1 MNWGRGM
8 ATRRLFSAVAFVVC
22 VIMVLCPHTVLTEYM
37 GVYAGTVSIV
47 LTRHS
52 LQKTYML
59 INVSDYPGETDYE
72 RIQKALN
79 DSALAPEGAV
89 VFIPEGTWEACDLK
103 AFSNTIILG
112 TNGTV
117 LRRPQNMTLPF
128 ITFED
133 QAHFGI
139 LNMTFEGH
147 NVTGGAG
154 IQITNGTDF
163 QIAGNLFLDIAQHA
177 LHIVGQCQDFSVESN
192 VFLRTNVAPLL
203 IFGFP
208 GSREVTR
215 FLVANNT
222 LMMSDN
228 NGKIGVA
235 FASNGTIADNYL
247 YNCTYGVGT
256 RCVSDLLIKNN
267 RMENCTDY
275 GIYLGT
281 QPGDIGSDNVDIT
294 ENYISGS
301 DVGIARYYGSGFMV
315 NITVRNN
322 MIINN
327 IQSDI
332 YADFQGSF
340 LNNTL
345 TSRDKTR
352 LLTIPVQFAGNVD
365 INMTLIIPADIQGD
379 GRVNMWDVGTVARLF
394 GIILNSAN
402 WNPRTD
408 VIQDG
413 VIDMKDVGYVARC
426 FSP

>member
-1 MNWGRGM
+1 M
-8 ATRRLFSAVAFVVC
+8 AFVAC
-22 VIMVLCPHTVLTEYM
+22 VIMTLCPHTILAEYT
-37 GVYAGTVSIV
+37 ARAESVSII

-52 LQKTYML
+52 LQKTYTL
-59 INVSDYPGETDYE
+59 INVSDYTGETDGE

-79 DSALAPEGAV
+79 DSTLAPDGAV
-89 VFIPEGTWEACDLK
+89 VFIPEGTWDACSLM

-112 TNGTV
+112 ANGTI
-117 LRRPQNMTLPF
+117 LRRPQNMTQPF
-128 ITFED
+128 ISFED
-133 QAHFGI
+133 QAHFAV
-139 LNMTFEGH
+139 LNMTFDGQ
-147 NVTGGAG
+147 NVTNGEGV
-154 IQITNGTDF
+154 QIANGTDF
-163 QIAGNLFLDIAQHA
+163 QVAGNGFLDIAQHA
-177 LHIVGQCQDFSVESN
+177 VHIFGECQDFSVENN

-203 IFGFP
+203 IFGST
-208 GSREVTR
+208 GSREVNG

-222 LMMSDN
+222 LMMSES

-256 RCVSDLLIKNN
+256 RCVSDLLIRNN
-267 RMENCTDY
+267 RIENCTDY

-281 QPGDIGSDNVDIT
+281 QPGDIGSDNIDVTD
-294 ENYISGS
+294 NYISGS
-301 DVGIARYYGSGFMV
+301 AVGIARYYGSGSMV

-322 MIINN
+322 IIIHN

-340 LNNTL
+340 INNTL

-352 LLTIPVQFAGNVD
+352 LLTIPVQFVGNVD

-379 GRVNMWDVGTVARLF
+379 GRVNMWDVGIVGRLF
-394 GIILNSAN
+394 GTTSNYAN
-402 WNPRTD
+402 WNPKAD
-408 VIQDG
+408 VIQDW

>member
-1 MNWGRGM
+1 MNWGRVM
-8 ATRRLFSAVAFVVC
+8 TVRRLFSAVASVVC
-22 VIMVLCPHTVLTEYM
+22 VIMILCPHSVLTEHVS
-37 GVYAGTVSIV
+37 VYAGTVSIV

-59 INVSDYPGETDYE
+59 INVSDYTGETDYE

-79 DSALAPEGAV
+79 DSMLAPEGAV
-89 VFIPEGTWEACDLK
+89 VFVPEGTWEACNLK

-133 QAHFGI
+133 QAHFGVF
-139 LNMTFEGH
+139 NMTFDGR

-154 IQITNGTDF
+154 VQITNGTDF
-163 QIAGNLFLDIAQHA
+163 QIADNVFQDIAQHA
-177 LHIVGQCQDFSVESN
+177 LHITGQCEDFFVENN
-192 VFLRTNVAPLL
+192 VFLRTNMAPLL
-203 IFGFP
+203 IFGSP
-208 GSREVTR
+208 GIREINE

-222 LMMSDN
+222 LMMNGD

-235 FASNGTIADNYL
+235 FAANGTVADNYV
-247 YNCTYGVGT
+247 YNCTYGIAT
-256 RCVSDLLIKNN
+256 RCVSDLIIRNN
-267 RMENCTDY
+267 RIEGASSY

-301 DVGIARYYGSGFMV
+301 DVGIARYYGSGSMINV
-315 NITVRNN
+315 TVRNN
-322 MIINN
+322 TIVNSN
-327 IQSDI
+327 QSDI
-332 YADFQGSF
+332 YADFQGF
-340 LNNTL
+340 FINNTL

-379 GRVNMWDVGTVARLF
+379 GRVNMWDVGIVARFF
-394 GIILNSAN
+394 GIKSNSAD
-402 WNPRTD
+402 WNPRAD